1 MQFESFV
8 ENRQQEMLFQIGV
21 IVELLDVCRIGP
33 IGIAGNQCS
42 ISLDSF
48 RLIPSCPPTG
58 CLAGKQTDSRL
69 LTLWQELFCH
79 IEG

>member
-8 ENRQQEMLFQIGV
+8 ENCQQEMLFQIGV

-42 ISLDSF
+42 ISLDS
-48 RLIPSCPPTG
+48 LLVVASSPATG
-58 CLAGKQTDSRL
+58 CLAGKQTDSRP
-69 LTLWQELFCH
+69 LTLRQELFCH
-79 IEG
+79 LER